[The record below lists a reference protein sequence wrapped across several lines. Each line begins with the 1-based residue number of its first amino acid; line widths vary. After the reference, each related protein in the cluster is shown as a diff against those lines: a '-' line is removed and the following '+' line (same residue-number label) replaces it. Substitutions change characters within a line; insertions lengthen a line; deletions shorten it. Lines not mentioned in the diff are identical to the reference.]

1 MALFSR
7 LSRGRDAD
15 MTQGVIWKHLLSF
28 SIPMALGLLFQQL
41 YNTVDAVVVGRF
53 VGQTALAAVG
63 SVGSILNTLV
73 GFCIGLSAGAGVVI
87 SQRYGAHDEEGLS
100 DAVHTAISVTL
111 ILSVVTAALG
121 TAIVTPMLH
130 LMDMPESAFGEA
142 KEYVTI
148 YFLGIGGLLV
158 YNMGS
163 GILRAVGD
171 ARRPLYF
178 LIFSALL
185 NIAGDLLFV
194 VGFHL
199 GVAGVAYATILSQ
212 LCSAVLVMTV
222 LTRTD
227 APYAIR
233 WRRLR
238 IARPMLRSI
247 FSLGLPSGIQQAVT
261 SFSNVFVQ
269 SYINYFDTACMAGWA
284 SYNKIDAFILI
295 PVQSI
300 SLAAATFVGQ
310 NYGAGDLR
318 RANKG
323 VKQAMRMALAVTA
336 ILAVGVVLA
345 RRQLLGLFSEEK
357 DVVEYGARFILLI
370 SPFYLMICFTSIYP
384 GALRGIGSAKTP
396 VAIMLVSFVLF
407 RQAYLFANARL
418 FGNSFILTSLAYPM
432 GWVVCTILLMVF
444 YRRSILCHP
453 ERAEGARSAYA

>member
-1 MALFSR
+1 
-7 LSRGRDAD
+7 
-15 MTQGVIWKHLLSF
+15 MTEGTIWRHLLSF
-28 SIPMALGLLFQQL
+28 AIPMSLGLLFQQM

-53 VGQTALAAVG
+53 VGKTALAAVG
-63 SVGSILNTLV
+63 STGSILNMLV
-73 GFCIGLSAGAGVVI
+73 GFCTGLSAGAGVVI
-87 SQRYGAHDEEGLS
+87 SQRYGAHDEKGLS

-111 ILSVVTAALG
+111 ILSVIAAVLG
-121 TAIVTPMLH
+121 VSIVTPMLH
-130 LMDMPESAFGEA
+130 MMDMPADAFDEA
-142 KEYVTI
+142 KEYLTI
-148 YFLGIGGLLV
+148 YFLGIIGLLV

-185 NIAGDLLFV
+185 NTAGDLLFV
-194 VGFHL
+194 VGFRL

-212 LCSAVLVMTV
+212 ICSALLVLFL
-222 LTRTD
+222 LTKTD

-233 WRRLR
+233 WNRLR
-238 IARPMLRSI
+238 ITRPMLRSI
-247 FSLGLPSGIQQAVT
+247 LALGLPSGIQQAVT

-300 SLAAATFVGQ
+300 GLASTTFVGQ
-310 NYGAGDLR
+310 NYGASNLR
-318 RANKG
+318 RANEG
-323 VKQAMRMALAVTA
+323 VKQALRMSLAVTA
-336 ILAVGVVLA
+336 VLAAGVILA
-345 RRQLLGLFSEEK
+345 RRPLLHLFSSEE
-357 DVVEYGARFILLI
+357 DVIEYGARFILLI
-370 SPFYLMICFTSIYP
+370 SPFYLTICFTQIYP

-396 VAIMLVSFVLF
+396 VAIMLFSFVLF

-418 FGNSFILTSLAYPM
+418 FGNSFILTALAYPM

-453 ERAEGARSAYA
+453 ERAEGARSA